1 MYEYYTFVC
10 LLYQETQTQH
20 SDMSWLRKQFAPEFT
35 LAEALTQKSERTTQ
49 IKVCVYSFMT
59 ISVKPNY
66 NFIL

>member
-1 MYEYYTFVC
+1 
-10 LLYQETQTQH
+10 
-20 SDMSWLRKQFAPEFT
+20 MSWLRKQFAPEFT